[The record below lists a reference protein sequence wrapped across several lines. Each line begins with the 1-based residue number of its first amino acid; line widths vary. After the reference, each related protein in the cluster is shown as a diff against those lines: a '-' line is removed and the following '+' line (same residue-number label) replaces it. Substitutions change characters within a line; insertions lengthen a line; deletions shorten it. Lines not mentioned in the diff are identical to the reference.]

1 MTQLNKSELL
11 ILSVRQGGVMESQSG
26 IQMNAPKIFGRFEKN
41 NCDKNTVFIVIHPT
55 SNFMAHYLFEP
66 LNRRRR
72 ALLGLNTRF
81 IANDSMLSME
91 RAIQDLGAGV
101 RHLREEGYIKII
113 LIGNSGGGALAA
125 MYQEQA
131 ENLTIKTTPDGLPID
146 LTPEDLPPIDGI
158 AMLCAHPGR
167 AHTLTDWIDPAI
179 TDENDLL
186 SNDPD
191 LDMYNSKNGPPYD
204 AIWLKNYRAAQIDR
218 NERLTDWVLYRLSL
232 LSDSPASD
240 QAFIIHRTM
249 ADPRFLDL
257 SLDPNDRDIGTIWG
271 DPKKINYA
279 SNNIGRFTSLRS
291 FLSQWS
297 MRLTRANGPK
307 CLANTSIPVLNVDY
321 TEDKCVFPS
330 QLKMW
335 SNAAKNRCT
344 DYELKGVG
352 HYPHDKPKKIEEV
365 SDLIVDWAN
374 SI

>member
-1 MTQLNKSELL
+1 M
-11 ILSVRQGGVMESQSG
+11 
-26 IQMNAPKIFGRFEKN
+26 
-41 NCDKNTVFIVIHPT
+41 
-55 SNFMAHYLFEP
+55 
-66 LNRRRR
+66 
-72 ALLGLNTRF
+72 LGLNTRF

-101 RHLREEGYIKII
+101 KHLREEGYTKII

-146 LTPEDLPPIDGI
+146 LTPEDLPAIDGI

-179 TDENDLL
+179 IDENDLL
-186 SNDPD
+186 SNNPD
-191 LDMYNSKNGPPYD
+191 LDMYNSTNGPPYD

-218 NERLTDWVLYRLSL
+218 NERLTDWVLDRLSG
-232 LSDSPASD
+232 LSNSPASD

-271 DPKKINYA
+271 EPKKINYA
-279 SNNIGRFTSLRS
+279 SNNIGRFTTLRS

-344 DYELKGVG
+344 DYRLKGVG

-374 SI
+374 NI